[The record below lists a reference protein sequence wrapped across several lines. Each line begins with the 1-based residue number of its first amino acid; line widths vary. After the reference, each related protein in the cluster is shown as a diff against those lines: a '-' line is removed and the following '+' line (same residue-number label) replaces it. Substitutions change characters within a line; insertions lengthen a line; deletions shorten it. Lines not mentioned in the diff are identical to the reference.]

1 MNLSHEKFRFF
12 RESGWM
18 VIATTVAGVF
28 MYAVHWV
35 AFKAMTKPEYGD
47 LQNMLGLLNLGMI
60 PAIALQTGL
69 MQQTASAVTPDQR
82 ARLRG
87 TVKQLL
93 GWIFLIWLVG
103 CGAAFFGRDAIF
115 RVQKLSGWSLWMTVL
130 TLLPLWWLPVMQGL
144 LQGSQNFL
152 WLGWSAMCNG
162 MGRFLF
168 VVIMLLLF
176 RSGPAGTIFGA
187 ALGISLA
194 TVIAAW
200 KSRDL
205 WQGPTPKVN
214 IALWIKEILPLTIG
228 LGASQFMMSA
238 DILVVKSFFTKD
250 ETGLYGAAGTIA
262 RGLVLFTGPVVAVM
276 FPRIVQSAARSE
288 KTSVLGQ
295 TLLIA
300 GGLGAGA
307 ALFCTLFPDFFFRV
321 MNKPDYYP
329 VAPLVPWFT
338 WCMVP
343 LALANVLISNL
354 LARARFKVLPFLV
367 ILAVIYWFLLVAFGK
382 YYRTANVLL
391 DLKHIIQI
399 LGVFNLLFFVI
410 LVAVTFSKGQQGQK

>member
-1 MNLSHEKFRFF
+1 
-12 RESGWM
+12 M

-250 ETGLYGAAGTIA
+250 IPSSHIHPLPERASAETSPLE
-262 RGLVLFTGPVVAVM
+262 V
-276 FPRIVQSAARSE
+276 
-288 KTSVLGQ
+288 GQ
-295 TLLIA
+295 
-300 GGLGAGA
+300 
-307 ALFCTLFPDFFFRV
+307 
-321 MNKPDYYP
+321 
-329 VAPLVPWFT
+329 
-338 WCMVP
+338 
-343 LALANVLISNL
+343 
-354 LARARFKVLPFLV
+354 
-367 ILAVIYWFLLVAFGK
+367 
-382 YYRTANVLL
+382 
-391 DLKHIIQI
+391 
-399 LGVFNLLFFVI
+399 
-410 LVAVTFSKGQQGQK
+410 